1 MAAPPVAI
9 TDPADPRLRDY
20 RALTDVELRR
30 AREPEEGLFVAEGE
44 KVVRRALAA
53 GYPMRSLLLE
63 ERWVEG
69 LADVVAA
76 TPAPVYVAPRPLL
89 EQVTGYL
96 VHRGALAAMHRL
108 PLPPAAALLAGARL
122 VLVLEDLVDH
132 TNVGSVFRSAAA
144 LGVDAVLLTPRCA
157 DPLYRRSVKVSMGAV
172 LSVPHARLGSWPGA
186 LAELRA
192 AGLRVL
198 ALTPAP
204 GAVSLRDLDPAGLGP
219 CALLLGSEGP
229 GLSEPALAAADLR
242 VRIPTTAGVDSLNVA
257 AAAAIACYALT
268 GDGPRGG
275 AGPDPPAPLR
285 PAGPRRAT

>member
-1 MAAPPVAI
+1 MPPVVV
-9 TDPADPRLRDY
+9 TDPEDPRLGDY
-20 RALTDVELRR
+20 LALTDVALRR

-63 ERWVEG
+63 DKWVEA
-69 LADVVAA
+69 LADVIEAA
-76 TPAPVYVAPRPLL
+76 SAPVYVASRDLL

-108 PLPPAAALLAGARL
+108 PLPPVSALLAGARRA
-122 VLVLEDLVDH
+122 VVLEDLVDH

-172 LSVPHARLGSWPGA
+172 FSVPYARLGGWPEG
-186 LAELRA
+186 LEELRG
-192 AGLRVL
+192 AGLRLL

-204 GAVSLRDLDPAGLGP
+204 DAVALRGLDLAALGR

-242 VRIPTTAGVDSLNVA
+242 VRIPMSPGVDSLNVA
-257 AAAAIACYALT
+257 AAAAIACYVLT
-268 GDGPRGG
+268 GG
-275 AGPDPPAPLR
+275 
-285 PAGPRRAT
+285 